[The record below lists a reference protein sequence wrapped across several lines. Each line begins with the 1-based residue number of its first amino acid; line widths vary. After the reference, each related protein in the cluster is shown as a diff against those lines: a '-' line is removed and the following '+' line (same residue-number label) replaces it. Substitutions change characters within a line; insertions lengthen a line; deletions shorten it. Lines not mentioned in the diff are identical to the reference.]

1 MDPNSNTNVGTNADN
16 NSNFSQEATNNP
28 PPSNEPTPQSYRYEE
43 GRANSKIVISEDE
56 MEYLRNRTS
65 KTSISVVCRFYH
77 KKDDEHPNPWLFLNK
92 IYEVIEDK
100 EIDFSCLEEDPE
112 VVITKK
118 KTKYAMLLNER
129 RKAESAFEETGDILG
144 FLGSVCKTSEGVRK
158 RLLQQFRRE
167 KKRLKKDKGK
177 DSNDSI
183 SAEVEPIQA
192 NLCSVCGDE
201 IEKAYFLFPCGD
213 SSFCKPCAK
222 ELHDNNKKCPI
233 DGSEILGIAP
243 KK

>member
-1 MDPNSNTNVGTNADN
+1 M
-16 NSNFSQEATNNP
+16 
-28 PPSNEPTPQSYRYEE
+28 
-43 GRANSKIVISEDE
+43 
-56 MEYLRNRTS
+56 
-65 KTSISVVCRFYH
+65 
-77 KKDDEHPNPWLFLNK
+77 
-92 IYEVIEDK
+92 
-100 EIDFSCLEEDPE
+100 
-112 VVITKK
+112 
-118 KTKYAMLLNER
+118 
-129 RKAESAFEETGDILG
+129 
-144 FLGSVCKTSEGVRK
+144 
-158 RLLQQFRRE
+158 
-167 KKRLKKDKGK
+167 KKDKGK

-183 SAEVEPIQA
+183 SAEVEA